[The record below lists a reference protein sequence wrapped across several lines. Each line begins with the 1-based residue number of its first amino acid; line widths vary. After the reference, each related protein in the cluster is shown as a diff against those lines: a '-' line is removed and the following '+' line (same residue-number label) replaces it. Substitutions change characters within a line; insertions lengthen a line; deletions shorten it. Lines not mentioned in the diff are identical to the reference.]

1 MTNDT
6 ERKIKD
12 IQKISITDLISLGK
26 TLDTEKTNKRICYE
40 LPNCNWLE
48 DKIKDI
54 EFSRKQEQNRKYTND
69 RR

>member
-1 MTNDT
+1 M
-6 ERKIKD
+6 IKV
-12 IQKISITDLISLGK
+12 LIFLEK

-54 EFSRKQEQNRKYTND
+54 EFAKKQEQNRKYTND

>member
-1 MTNDT
+1 M
-6 ERKIKD
+6 IKV
-12 IQKISITDLISLGK
+12 LIFLEK

-54 EFSRKQEQNRKYTND
+54 EFAKKQEQNRKYASD